1 MTDQNARKKARRRWF
16 RQNGLTL
23 ILFLLFGLC
32 CFIIGLLVGGDSGAE
47 RAPETAAQ
55 TETQTG
61 ERIANPSDSAVS
73 TELRQTTAAPTQ
85 DTEAPST
92 APATES
98 TAEPTTEPATEVPS
112 EPAATD
118 PQDAVDD
125 ASTRTVYLTFDDG
138 PGKYTFDVL
147 DILDQYN
154 VKATFFTVG
163 YYVDRYP
170 ENAKAIVDRGHLIA
184 CHSYTHD
191 MEKCYA
197 SVDAFMDEVTQWKQA
212 VRNATGTL
220 PDRICVRFPGRS
232 TTPYAKDV
240 ADGIKARIAAMG
252 ARWFDWNAANND
264 KYPRGNVNN
273 LPQKDYFIA
282 SYKECMG
289 WYAND
294 STATV
299 IFLTHE
305 TEKTTVETLAYM
317 LQDLKEKGYTF
328 KTLDHHPDW
337 N

>member
-1 MTDQNARKKARRRWF
+1 MTNQEIPGTEQKESWF
-16 RQNGLTL
+16 RSYGPTL
-23 ILFLLFGLC
+23 ILLLLFLLFGLC
-32 CFIIGLLVGGDSGAE
+32 CFIIGLLVGGGAGSGNS
-47 RAPETAAQ
+47 PETTAQ
-55 TETQTG
+55 TV
-61 ERIANPSDSAVS
+61 ERMANPSDSAVS

-85 DTEAPST
+85 STEAPST
-92 APATES
+92 EPATES
-98 TAEPTTEPATEVPS
+98 TAAPTTEAPTEPTA
-112 EPAATD
+112 PYD
-118 PQDAVDD
+118 QDAIDD
-125 ASTRTVYLTFDDG
+125 ATTWTVYLTFDDG

-197 SVDAFMDEVTQWKQA
+197 SVDAFMDEVAQWKQA

-264 KYPRGNVNN
+264 KYPRGNVKN

-294 STATV
+294 DTATV